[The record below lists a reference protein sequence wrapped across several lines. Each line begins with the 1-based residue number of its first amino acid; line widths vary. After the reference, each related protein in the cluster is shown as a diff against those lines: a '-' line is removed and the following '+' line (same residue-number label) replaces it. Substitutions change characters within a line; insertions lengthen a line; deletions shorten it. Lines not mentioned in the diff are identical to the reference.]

1 MAIKKRIVAT
11 VVALGAICSHSQADS
26 LFNEL
31 SYLQQNHP
39 LIAASLAQKT
49 AAEENHRA
57 SKGVRRPVVSV
68 TSQIGHEESFRPG
81 GVETSEFMQTARLSV
96 TQRVYDF
103 GATSGVVDAA
113 GSRVNVSKAVVN
125 QTQQNVLQAGI
136 EAYFGLVLAHERLL
150 NAHESADRIQRQQE
164 TEQAK
169 IDQGSGS
176 RADYLQAESQL
187 LSAQS
192 RAASEEGALQ
202 IAQYRFEQ
210 IFGKAAPSYAD
221 LELQA
226 TPSTTMPTT
235 LQAAETLALMQ
246 LPSLKAA
253 TANLRAA
260 KDELRSSKG
269 TYYPRFDVVGEAEY
283 RNNAQAVIGSLHE
296 NRLLVRMEYDFDLG
310 LTRRG
315 VVGAARANQTAA
327 THDKVNQERLALEAV
342 RSAWARYQT
351 ALKNFHINE
360 RQLESATE
368 FLELAIKEREL
379 GKRTLRDIL
388 NGELVRLNAKTRL
401 ASARVELTVS
411 SFEILRSTGQ
421 LSVSAI

>member
-11 VVALGAICSHSQADS
+11 VVALGAMCSHASADS

-31 SYLQQNHP
+31 SHLQQNHP

-49 AAEENHRA
+49 AAEENYRA
-57 SKGVRRPVVSV
+57 SKGVRRPVVSI
-68 TSQIGHEESFRPG
+68 TGQAGHEESYRPT
-81 GVETSEFMQTARLSV
+81 VETSEFMQTARLSV
-96 TQRVYDF
+96 SQRVYDF

-113 GSRVNVSKAVVN
+113 ESRVGVSGAVAN
-125 QTQQNVLQAGI
+125 QTHQNVLQSGI
-136 EAYFGLVLAHERLL
+136 EAYFGLVLAHERLA
-150 NAHESADRIQRQQE
+150 NAQESADRILRQQQ

-176 RADYLQAESQL
+176 RADFLQAQSQS

-192 RAASEEGALQ
+192 RVASEQGALG
-202 IAQYRFEQ
+202 IAAYRFEQ
-210 IFGKAAPSYAD
+210 IFGKAAPAYQD
-221 LELQA
+221 LEHEA
-226 TPSTTMPTT
+226 TPSVTMPTT

-246 LPSLKAA
+246 LPQLKAA

-269 TYYPRFDVVGEAEY
+269 TYYPRFDLVGEAEY
-283 RNNAQAVIGSLHE
+283 RNNAQAVLGSIHE
-296 NRLLVRMEYDFDLG
+296 NRVLVRMEYDFDLG

-327 THDKVNQERLALEAV
+327 THEKVNQERLALEAV
-342 RSAWARYQT
+342 RSAWVRYQT
-351 ALKNFHINE
+351 AVQNFNINQK
-360 RQLESATE
+360 QLDSATE
-368 FLELAIKEREL
+368 FLELAVKEREL

-401 ASARVELTVS
+401 ASARVELTIS